1 MPALKPPAKILVTG
15 ASGYIAV
22 WVAKSLLQRGFTVR
36 GTVRSKGK
44 GEYLR
49 NALSEFGDKFEYV
62 IVEDIAKSGAFDEA
76 VKDVDGVAH
85 TASPVTSNADD
96 PDELIIPAVHGTLSV
111 LESIRE
117 NGDRVKR
124 VVVTSSFASVLE
136 PHTSPYTYTE
146 LDWNDFAIKEVKEKG
161 RDADPMIKYRA
172 SKVMAERAAWDFVK
186 EHQSE
191 IGFDL
196 VTLLPTF
203 VFGPLLHEVNSP
215 DSINISVGLLRSA
228 VIQPHEGGALTD
240 PRGNYVDVR
249 DVADAHVQAILQEK
263 AGGERFLVGVAPYC
277 WQDVYDELNASQIEF
292 GIPIPKG
299 NPGSGV
305 GIVHPAIVDSTKIQ
319 EQLGIKVRGT
329 VRSNGKGE
337 YLRGIYSEYDGK
349 FEYVIVEDMVKSGAF
364 DEAVKGIDGI
374 AHTASPVSLTADEP
388 NELIIPAL
396 HGTLSILE
404 SAKKYGSDVKRVVV
418 TSSLAAA
425 LEPHPHPYVYTEV
438 DWCDY
443 ALKEVE
449 EKGREATPMMKY
461 RASKVMAE
469 RAAWNFVKEHVA
481 EIGFDLVTVLPTF
494 VFGPLLHEVSSPEA
508 LNTSAALLHSAITKP
523 QEGSALTTQI
533 GNYVDVRDVAEAHA
547 QALFQEKAGG
557 ERFIVGVAPYCWQ
570 DVYDQLNESQIDFGI
585 PIPKGSPGAGV
596 GLVHPAAANSAKIQQ
611 QLGIKFRPLKESVCD
626 MIINMREQKLL

>member
-1 MPALKPPAKILVTG
+1 MPALTPPAKILVTG
-15 ASGYIAV
+15 ASGFIAV

-111 LESIRE
+111 LESIRK

-215 DSINISVGLLRSA
+215 DSINFSVGLLRSA

-263 AGGERFLVGVAPYC
+263 AGGERFLVGVGEKPCLQVTKFSLLTIHHQAPYC

-305 GIVHPAIVDSTKIQ
+305 GIAHPAIVDSTKIQ
-319 EQLGIKVRGT
+319 EQLGIKFRT
-329 VRSNGKGE
+329 
-337 YLRGIYSEYDGK
+337 LR
-349 FEYVIVEDMVKSGAF
+349 
-364 DEAVKGIDGI
+364 
-374 AHTASPVSLTADEP
+374 
-388 NELIIPAL
+388 
-396 HGTLSILE
+396 
-404 SAKKYGSDVKRVVV
+404 
-418 TSSLAAA
+418 
-425 LEPHPHPYVYTEV
+425 
-438 DWCDY
+438 
-443 ALKEVE
+443 
-449 EKGREATPMMKY
+449 
-461 RASKVMAE
+461 
-469 RAAWNFVKEHVA
+469 
-481 EIGFDLVTVLPTF
+481 
-494 VFGPLLHEVSSPEA
+494 
-508 LNTSAALLHSAITKP
+508 
-523 QEGSALTTQI
+523 
-533 GNYVDVRDVAEAHA
+533 
-547 QALFQEKAGG
+547 
-557 ERFIVGVAPYCWQ
+557 
-570 DVYDQLNESQIDFGI
+570 
-585 PIPKGSPGAGV
+585 
-596 GLVHPAAANSAKIQQ
+596 
-611 QLGIKFRPLKESVCD
+611 ESVCD
-626 MIINMREQKLL
+626 TLLSLKERGLL